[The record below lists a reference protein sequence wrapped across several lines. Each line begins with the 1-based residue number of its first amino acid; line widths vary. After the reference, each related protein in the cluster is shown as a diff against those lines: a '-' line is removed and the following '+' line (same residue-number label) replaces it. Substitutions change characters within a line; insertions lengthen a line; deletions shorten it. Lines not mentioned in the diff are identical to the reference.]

1 MNFELFGL
9 EQDLKIEKENVE
21 KFYNE
26 YKELNRLITDNENKY
41 DDLLMNYGTEDF
53 KIFVGLM
60 ANALRNID
68 LKGYK
73 VINSI
78 YDAIHNSVEKE
89 FGVFLG
95 NRILEKYNE
104 GKDTEEYLIRLYTL
118 KNILDTLILLKDK
131 YYFIKYLDLFIKELL
146 SFMEQY
152 PSSIEEHYNFGANFY
167 SYMYIYANIL
177 EKKDKGIGYL
187 IKLYKLRESMKEKN
201 LLNYPKDNNLF
212 IIFNII
218 STYYSIED
226 ELTKL
231 SIELDDFYKAFIEEL
246 KELKDILDEK
256 FYLRDKVLSK
266 TTRRFISEFT
276 TILFSEGK
284 EDFYKEIIELFPDIL
299 NRENQIMIELYEL
312 EKSEDEN
319 KIERLEEIREKIERI
334 FNNTPNKVKEVIL
347 FLFYSVYIRSAEDNL
362 EILEKLLKELEE
374 KIKKFKTLN
383 ILSAKIHIL
392 KNEKEKA
399 KEILDKLKEK
409 AIIEG
414 DKNLIRLIDEFK
426 SSELD

>member
-1 MNFELFGL
+1 
-9 EQDLKIEKENVE
+9 
-21 KFYNE
+21 
-26 YKELNRLITDNENKY
+26 
-41 DDLLMNYGTEDF
+41 
-53 KIFVGLM
+53 
-60 ANALRNID
+60 
-68 LKGYK
+68 
-73 VINSI
+73 
-78 YDAIHNSVEKE
+78 
-89 FGVFLG
+89 
-95 NRILEKYNE
+95 
-104 GKDTEEYLIRLYTL
+104 
-118 KNILDTLILLKDK
+118 
-131 YYFIKYLDLFIKELL
+131 
-146 SFMEQY
+146 
-152 PSSIEEHYNFGANFY
+152 
-167 SYMYIYANIL
+167 
-177 EKKDKGIGYL
+177 
-187 IKLYKLRESMKEKN
+187 
-201 LLNYPKDNNLF
+201 
-212 IIFNII
+212 
-218 STYYSIED
+218 
-226 ELTKL
+226 
-231 SIELDDFYKAFIEEL
+231 L